1 MQDSC
6 NPMESY
12 CFKIDLAS
20 LIDKMPEPD
29 RELCRAAMQG
39 KTIREIS
46 EQLHIHPRTARR
58 RIKKALAPLAAAYG
72 IRGGKAFSAVGYAV
86 DACTRK
92 ARQEAGGG
100 RFSGGGFR
108 DSTTGEVIKKGER
121 VSFSINDMS

>member
-1 MQDSC
+1 MQDSY

-39 KTIREIS
+39 KSIREIS
-46 EQLHIHPRTARR
+46 ELLHIHPRTARR

-72 IRGGKAFSAVGYAV
+72 IRGARHFLPLDTRLNIARERRGRKPGGVGSPA
-86 DACTRK
+86 
-92 ARQEAGGG
+92 EA
-100 RFSGGGFR
+100 SGFHYRGSNQKR
-108 DSTTGEVIKKGER
+108 RE
-121 VSFSINDMS
+121 SFFFDK

>member
-6 NPMESY
+6 NPIESY

-39 KTIREIS
+39 KSIREIS
-46 EQLHIHPRTARR
+46 ELLHIHPRTARR

-72 IRGGKAFSAVGYAV
+72 IRGARRFLPL
-86 DACTRK
+86 DTRFTL
-92 ARQEAGGG
+92 ARERRGRKPGGGG
-100 RFSGGGFR
+100 RFTGGGFR
-108 DSTTGEVIKKGER
+108 IPLPGK
-121 VSFSINDMS
+121 